1 MIEIYIILS
10 LVIGIGIGYFLASQ
24 NSSTNDEDID
34 SIKKEM
40 ENTFKALALDVN
52 RSNTEEFFKL
62 ANDKFQGLSKESDKN
77 LETKTNFD
85 VNHPGALKAP
95 MVGTAYVSPEPGKAP
110 FIRIGDTVSKNQPLL
125 IVEAMKVMN
134 TITAPKGGK
143 VVFIG
148 FEDGQPVE
156 FEQLLVIIE

>member
-1 MIEIYIILS
+1 MKENSNKDIELIRKLS
-10 LVIGIGIGYFLASQ
+10 QLMS
-24 NSSTNDEDID
+24 
-34 SIKKEM
+34 KEKITKLKY
-40 ENTFKALALDVN
+40 E
-52 RSNTEEFFKL
+52 RSDFKL
-62 ANDKFQGLSKESDKN
+62 SIDKNIKSENLTSFQTPKIVETELKENKN

-110 FIRIGDTVSKNQPLL
+110 FIRIGDTVSNNQPLL
-125 IVEAMKVMN
+125 IIEAMKVMN

>member
-1 MIEIYIILS
+1 MKENSNKDIELIRKLS
-10 LVIGIGIGYFLASQ
+10 QLMS
-24 NSSTNDEDID
+24 
-34 SIKKEM
+34 KEKITKLKY
-40 ENTFKALALDVN
+40 E
-52 RSNTEEFFKL
+52 RSDFKL
-62 ANDKFQGLSKESDKN
+62 SIDKNTQSENLTTFQTPQLVETEIKENKN

-110 FIRIGDTVSKNQPLL
+110 FIRIGDTVSNNQPLL
-125 IVEAMKVMN
+125 IIEAMKVMN

>member
-1 MIEIYIILS
+1 MKDNSNKEIDLILK
-10 LVIGIGIGYFLASQ
+10 LSQ
-24 NSSTNDEDID
+24 LMT
-34 SIKKEM
+34 KEKITKLKY
-40 ENTFKALALDVN
+40 EK
-52 RSNTEEFFKL
+52 SGFKL
-62 ANDKFQGLSKESDKN
+62 SIDKNSQSKNFKTFQTPNFVETQTKENDN
-77 LETKTNFD
+77 LETKINFD

-110 FIRIGDTVSKNQPLL
+110 FVRLGDTVSNNQPLL
-125 IVEAMKVMN
+125 IIEAMKVMN
-134 TITAPKGGK
+134 TINAPKAGK

>member
-1 MIEIYIILS
+1 MKE
-10 LVIGIGIGYFLASQ
+10 
-24 NSSTNDEDID
+24 N
-34 SIKKEM
+34 SIKEIELIRKLSQLMTKEKINKLKYEKSDLKLSIDKNALSEDFRTTQTPRLVGNQTK
-40 ENTFKALALDVN
+40 ENN
-52 RSNTEEFFKL
+52 
-62 ANDKFQGLSKESDKN
+62 N
-77 LETKTNFD
+77 LETKINFD

-110 FIRIGDTVSKNQPLL
+110 FVRLGDTVSNNQPLL
-125 IVEAMKVMN
+125 IIEAMKVMN
-134 TITAPKGGK
+134 TINAPKAGK

>member
-1 MIEIYIILS
+1 MKE
-10 LVIGIGIGYFLASQ
+10 
-24 NSSTNDEDID
+24 NSSKDIELIRKL
-34 SIKKEM
+34 SQLMSKEKITKLKY
-40 ENTFKALALDVN
+40 E
-52 RSNTEEFFKL
+52 RSDFKL
-62 ANDKFQGLSKESDKN
+62 SIDKNTQSENLTTFQTPKLVETEIKENKN

-110 FIRIGDTVSKNQPLL
+110 FIRIGDTVSNNQPLL
-125 IVEAMKVMN
+125 IIEAMKVMN
-134 TITAPKGGK
+134 TITAPKAGK

>member
-1 MIEIYIILS
+1 MK
-10 LVIGIGIGYFLASQ
+10 V
-24 NSSTNDEDID
+24 NSSKEID
-34 SIKKEM
+34 LIRKLSQLMTKEKITKLKYEKSGLKLSI
-40 ENTFKALALDVN
+40 
-52 RSNTEEFFKL
+52 
-62 ANDKFQGLSKESDKN
+62 DKN
-77 LETKTNFD
+77 IWSEKFNTNQKPNLVETQTKENNNIETKNSFD

-110 FIRIGDTVSKNQPLL
+110 FVRLGDTVSNNQPLL
-125 IVEAMKVMN
+125 IIEAMKVMN
-134 TITAPKGGK
+134 TINAQKAGK

>member
-1 MIEIYIILS
+1 MKENSNKDIELIRKLS
-10 LVIGIGIGYFLASQ
+10 QLMS
-24 NSSTNDEDID
+24 
-34 SIKKEM
+34 KEKITKLKY
-40 ENTFKALALDVN
+40 E
-52 RSNTEEFFKL
+52 RSDFKL
-62 ANDKFQGLSKESDKN
+62 SIDKNTQSKNLTTFQTPKLVETEIKENKN

-85 VNHPGALKAP
+85 ANHPGALKAP

-110 FIRIGDTVSKNQPLL
+110 FIRLGDTVSNNQPLL
-125 IVEAMKVMN
+125 IIEAMKVMN
-134 TITAPKGGK
+134 TITAPKAGK

>member
-1 MIEIYIILS
+1 MKENSNKDIELIRKLS
-10 LVIGIGIGYFLASQ
+10 QLMS
-24 NSSTNDEDID
+24 
-34 SIKKEM
+34 KEKITKLKY
-40 ENTFKALALDVN
+40 E
-52 RSNTEEFFKL
+52 RSDFKL
-62 ANDKFQGLSKESDKN
+62 SIDKYTQSEKLTTFQTPKLVETEIKENKN

-95 MVGTAYVSPEPGKAP
+95 MVGTAYISPEPGKAP
-110 FIRIGDTVSKNQPLL
+110 FIRLGDIVSNNQPLL
-125 IVEAMKVMN
+125 IIEAMKVMN
-134 TITAPKGGK
+134 TINAPKAGK

>member
-1 MIEIYIILS
+1 MKENSNKDLELIRKLS
-10 LVIGIGIGYFLASQ
+10 QLMS
-24 NSSTNDEDID
+24 
-34 SIKKEM
+34 KEKITKLKY
-40 ENTFKALALDVN
+40 E
-52 RSNTEEFFKL
+52 RSDFKL
-62 ANDKFQGLSKESDKN
+62 SIDKYTQSEKLTALQTPKLIETEIKENKN

-85 VNHPGALKAP
+85 ANHPGALKAP

-110 FIRIGDTVSKNQPLL
+110 FIRIGDTVSNNQPLL
-125 IVEAMKVMN
+125 IIEAMKVMN

>member
-1 MIEIYIILS
+1 MKEKSNKDMELIRKLS
-10 LVIGIGIGYFLASQ
+10 QLMSQ
-24 NSSTNDEDID
+24 EKITKLKYEKSDLKL
-34 SIKKEM
+34 SI
-40 ENTFKALALDVN
+40 
-52 RSNTEEFFKL
+52 
-62 ANDKFQGLSKESDKN
+62 DKN
-77 LETKTNFD
+77 TQFENFSTIQTPKLVETETKENKTLETKTNFD
-85 VNHPGALKAP
+85 INHPGALKAP

-110 FIRIGDTVSKNQPLL
+110 FIRLGDTVSNNQPLL
-125 IVEAMKVMN
+125 IIEAMKVMN